1 VVALPGAKRYLREE
15 RVSLNEL
22 NGERDP
28 DAARVLAKKLG
39 QTGVPVMKVGGAR
52 IAGFDK
58 ERIDGQPARR
68 AFLNARR
75 RGRLDAA
82 LSRQFSPVYSSP

>member
-1 VVALPGAKRYLREE
+1 MVALPRAKRYLREE

-28 DAARVLAKKLG
+28 DAARALAKKTG
-39 QTGVPVMKVGGAR
+39 QTGVPVIKVGGAR
-52 IAGFDK
+52 IVGFDK

-68 AFLNARR
+68 AF
-75 RGRLDAA
+75 
-82 LSRQFSPVYSSP
+82 